1 MTLEALNLTWFSEI
15 NAPQNASD
23 HMIDFAIFIAN
34 DVLYLLVLFLL
45 FLWCYGDKQLK
56 ERALRAVFFTAVALS
71 VGFLISTVYDHPR
84 PFVMGV
90 GHTFIEHAPNAS
102 FPSDHMLIFSSIA
115 FSYLFSGRKLAGGL
129 LLILA
134 GLVAWSRV
142 YLGVHFPMDM
152 LGALCVAL
160 LVNLVGIWF
169 WQFFGERILQ
179 LCTQLYAF
187 VCKPL
192 LQKGWM
198 K

>member
-15 NAPQNASD
+15 NAPLHAS
-23 HMIDFAIFIAN
+23 HAMIDLAIFIAN
-34 DVLYLLVLFLL
+34 DVFYLLVLFLL
-45 FLWCYGDKQLK
+45 FLWVYGDKQLK
-56 ERALRAVFFTAVALS
+56 ERALRAVFFTMISLGI
-71 VGFLISTVYDHPR
+71 GFIISTFYYHPR

-90 GHTFIEHAPNAS
+90 GHTFIQHAPDAS
-102 FPSDHMLIFSSIA
+102 FPSDHMLIFSTIA
-115 FSYLFSGRKLAGGL
+115 WSYLFSGRKFAGSV

-152 LGALCVAL
+152 IGAFSIAL
-160 LVNLVGIWF
+160 LVNILGIWIWKF
-169 WQFFGERILQ
+169 AGQSILHTS
-179 LCTQLYAF
+179 TQLYTI

-192 LQKGWM
+192 LEKGWI